1 MSLLN
6 MTAVEL
12 GKKIKAGEVT
22 VAEACKA
29 ALEQIK
35 ATEDKYII
43 MDCLFTQI
51 KYIPKIN
58 STELITSKNLYIFG
72 EKILKSRLSLIFSL
86 LISFFSL

>member
-35 ATEDKYII
+35 ATEDKLNCYVKVLDEETI
-43 MDCLFTQI
+43 MERAEQANVNLFI
-51 KYIPKIN
+51 
-58 STELITSKNLYIFG
+58 
-72 EKILKSRLSLIFSL
+72 
-86 LISFFSL
+86 